1 MNQPLSYTDVRNI
14 TIALALYLVSLF
26 AANTLG
32 LKLMPFLFD
41 TRLSVAVFSFPVVF
55 LMTDIIGEV
64 YGKRI
69 AKLFVL
75 AGFISTASFIT
86 YSLLSLAMPWS
97 QAAEWVHEGYNQ
109 VFGVSVRIALASLVA
124 FAIAEYQDVIAF
136 FYFKKFFE
144 RMGNYLWLRSTLSN
158 LWSQFLDTA
167 IFMVIAFAG
176 VYSWA
181 TIVSISIPWWLY
193 KVGMGLIYT
202 PLTYAGV
209 RVLKKYKTNPAPY
222 ESATN

>member
-1 MNQPLSYTDVRNI
+1 MNESLSYSDVRNI
-14 TIALALYLVSLF
+14 SIALSVYLVSLF

-75 AGFISTASFIT
+75 AGFISTASFIA

-97 QAAEWVHEGYNQ
+97 SAAQWVQEGYDQ
-109 VFGVSVRIALASLVA
+109 VFGVSIRIAIASLLA
-124 FAIAEYQDVIAF
+124 FAIAEYQDVLAF

-144 RMGNYLWLRSTLSN
+144 GKGNMLWLRTTLSN
-158 LWSQFLDTA
+158 VWSQFLDTA
-167 IFMVIAFAG
+167 IFMIVAFAG

-193 KVGMGLIYT
+193 KVAMGFAYT
-202 PLTYAGV
+202 PLVYGGV
-209 RVLKKYKTNPAPY
+209 RILQKYKSTPGA
-222 ESATN
+222 